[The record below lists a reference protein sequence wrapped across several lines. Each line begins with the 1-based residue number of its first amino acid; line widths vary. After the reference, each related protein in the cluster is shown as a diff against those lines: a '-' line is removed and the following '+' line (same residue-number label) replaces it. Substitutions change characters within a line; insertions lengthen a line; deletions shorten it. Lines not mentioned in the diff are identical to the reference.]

1 MVSSKEERRP
11 SVDFIVGPSSP
22 KEDYRPAGNHFQ
34 QRQDVRRTP
43 SQERPPEAQYAPI
56 NIPPTTGQLCSNCGT
71 TQTPLWRRS
80 PTGSTI
86 CNACGLYLKARNISR
101 PTNLKRPPSSISAP
115 SPEIDTPEHQ
125 RSLSPAAA
133 DGSVQN
139 GRSTYVPANHIPS
152 GSCPGSGQCNGT
164 GGADGCNGCPAF
176 NNRVSKIA
184 QVTVSHLPAR
194 RSSHEP
200 AGSDDLAVADTS
212 QDDTSPR
219 PSTRESPPLA
229 PNTANLILS
238 CQNCG
243 TTITPL
249 WRRDEGGRTICNACG
264 LYHKLHGVHRPVAMK
279 KSIIKRRKR
288 VVPAMQEQESSN
300 AHLTSFPVSTS
311 PNSHY
316 SEPIDPRHHRQD
328 SPSLELNE
336 SVNLD
341 PRARDHHLDQHHH
354 QYDPPP
360 IGVDFTGYQI
370 DPHQRPSSRGPLPH
384 PHLPLPSIHEQSA
397 RNASSPDSQRTLSP
411 FPGSTSRKRSFSD
424 AQLEKPS
431 TSSTESGRTNR
442 LSSISSI
449 LNPTRRISTD
459 DMPIDPSLSG
469 IGQQPPRRQ
478 PQVPQLPHPSL
489 PPPPPEI
496 RLRNVAEGD
505 PGGRDRMERK
515 ARLRREAEQIR
526 EMLKAKERELEEL
539 GDDG

>member
-1 MVSSKEERRP
+1 MENVRS
-11 SVDFIVGPSSP
+11 
-22 KEDYRPAGNHFQ
+22 A
-34 QRQDVRRTP
+34 DVP
-43 SQERPPEAQYAPI
+43 F
-56 NIPPTTGQLCSNCGT
+56 SNCGT

-101 PTNLKRPPSSISAP
+101 PTNLKRPPSTISAP
-115 SPEIDTPEHQ
+115 SPEIDTPDHQ
-125 RSLSPAAA
+125 RSLSPTAA

-139 GRSTYVPANHIPS
+139 GRSTYVPANHIPT
-152 GSCPGSGQCNGT
+152 GSCPGGGHCNGT

-176 NNRVSKIA
+176 NNRVSKTA
-184 QVTVSHLPAR
+184 QVTVSHVPAR
-194 RSSHEP
+194 RASHEP
-200 AGSDDLAVADTS
+200 AGGDDLAVADTS

-229 PNTANLILS
+229 PSTASLILS

-249 WRRDEGGRTICNACG
+249 WRRDEGGRTICNACGRFHALRCGRRLTIPG

-288 VVPAMQEQESSN
+288 VVPAMQEQEPNN

-316 SEPIDPRHHRQD
+316 SEPIDPRHHHQD

-336 SVNLD
+336 PVNLD
-341 PRARDHHLDQHHH
+341 ARARDHHLDQHHH
-354 QYDPPP
+354 QYEPPP

-370 DPHQRPSSRGPLPH
+370 DQQQRPSSRGPPPH
-384 PHLPLPSIHEQSA
+384 PHLPLPSINEPSA
-397 RNASSPDSQRTLSP
+397 RNASPPDSQRTLSP
-411 FPGSTSRKRSFSD
+411 FPGSTTRKRSFSD

-431 TSSTESGRTNR
+431 TSSTERGRTNR

-449 LNPTRRISTD
+449 LNPTRRIHTD

-469 IGQQPPRRQ
+469 IGQQQPIRQ
-478 PQVPQLPHPSL
+478 SQLPQLPHPPL
-489 PPPPPEI
+489 HPLPPEI
-496 RLRNVAEGD
+496 RFRDVAEGD
-505 PGGRDRMERK
+505 PGGWDRMERK
-515 ARLRREAEQIR
+515 ARLRREVEQIR
-526 EMLKAKERELEEL
+526 ETLKTNERELKAKERELEEL
-539 GDDG
+539 GGDG

>member
-1 MVSSKEERRP
+1 MRRSAFHRPRASCAGKVGEDGPARSQGMERCRRA
-11 SVDFIVGPSSP
+11 DFLP
-22 KEDYRPAGNHFQ
+22 
-34 QRQDVRRTP
+34 
-43 SQERPPEAQYAPI
+43 
-56 NIPPTTGQLCSNCGT
+56 SNCGT

-101 PTNLKRPPSSISAP
+101 PTNLKRPPSSVSAP
-115 SPEIDTPEHQ
+115 SPEIDIPDHQ
-125 RSLSPAAA
+125 RSLSPTTA
-133 DGSVQN
+133 DNTVQN
-139 GRSTYVPANHIPS
+139 GRSTYVPANHIPT
-152 GSCPGSGQCNGT
+152 GSCPGGGHCNGT

-176 NNRVSKIA
+176 NNRVSKTA
-184 QVTVSHLPAR
+184 QVTVSQLPAR
-194 RSSHEP
+194 RSSQEP

-219 PSTRESPPLA
+219 PSTRETPPLA

-264 LYHKLHGVHRPVAMK
+264 KFHVPRCGGSLTSLGLYHKLHGVHRPVAMK

-288 VVPAMQEQESSN
+288 VVPAMQEHEPNN

-328 SPSLELNE
+328 SPALELNE
-336 SVNLD
+336 PVNLD
-341 PRARDHHLDQHHH
+341 ARARDQHHDPHHH
-354 QYDPPP
+354 QYEPPP

-370 DPHQRPSSRGPLPH
+370 DQQRRPSGRGPPPH
-384 PHLPLPSIHEQSA
+384 PHLPLPSIHESAA
-397 RNASSPDSQRTLSP
+397 RNASSPESQRTLSP

-424 AQLEKPS
+424 AQLEKPI
-431 TSSTESGRTNR
+431 TLSTESGRTNR

-449 LNPTRRISTD
+449 LNPTRRIETD
-459 DMPIDPSLSG
+459 EMPIDPSLSG
-469 IGQQPPRRQ
+469 IGQQQPRRPSQ
-478 PQVPQLPHPSL
+478 LPPLPHPPL
-489 PPPPPEI
+489 APPPPEI

-505 PGGRDRMERK
+505 PGGWDRMERR

-539 GDDG
+539 GGDG